1 MMMSSCL
8 IEKVHSQHILYI
20 PLVDWTRGKNG
31 AVINLGKFCNE
42 VKELVKEMEKGGME
56 YGTRIK
62 VTEALTVPSYFSLY

>member
-20 PLVDWTRGKNG
+20 LLVDWTRGKNG

-42 VKELVKEMEKGGME
+42 VKGLVKEMEEGGM
-56 YGTRIK
+56 G
-62 VTEALTVPSYFSLY
+62 